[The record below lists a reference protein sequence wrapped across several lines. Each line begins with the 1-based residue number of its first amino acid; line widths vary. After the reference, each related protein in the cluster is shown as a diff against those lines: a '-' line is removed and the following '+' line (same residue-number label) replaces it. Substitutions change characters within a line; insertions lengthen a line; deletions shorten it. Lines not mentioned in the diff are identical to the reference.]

1 MLQLGPSARVISI
14 HLFCPPLFVQLLK
27 YHIYILKMDPDM
39 DFDDDG
45 PPMLVAAGQSDDTE
59 NLSTDVDDLNL
70 TRVPITII
78 TGM

>member
-1 MLQLGPSARVISI
+1 
-14 HLFCPPLFVQLLK
+14 
-27 YHIYILKMDPDM
+27 M

-59 NLSTDVDDLNL
+59 NISAEVDDANM

-78 TGM
+78 TGMHLSNRAKSCCSVE